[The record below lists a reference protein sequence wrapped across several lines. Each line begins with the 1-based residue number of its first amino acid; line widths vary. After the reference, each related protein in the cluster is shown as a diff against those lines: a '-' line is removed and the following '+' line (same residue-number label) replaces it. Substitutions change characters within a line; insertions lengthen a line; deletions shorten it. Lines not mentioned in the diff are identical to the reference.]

1 MAILSGDIK
10 LVESQIMSDAPESGG
25 APTANVIQDGA
36 SNNLFPDISELDR
49 AGGVVNMR
57 KVHVHVQTDNRDT
70 YMGANMIVAEPP
82 NDPNVSIT
90 LFSTNQTF
98 DRRTDAR
105 DRVESYLTTGPLWS
119 GYLLENH
126 VIGQRTLSIFQ
137 RVGTPMP
144 NIGRTLVL
152 VQNEGLSTE
161 YSQFVRVIRT
171 ERETRTFSEFVNGS
185 YIDFPADVVT
195 CEISDGLRFD
205 FPGSPASRG
214 FGPAANKSKL
224 RDTTVA
230 DAANYYGASTLTTAA
245 DLGDQSVSLADVY
258 TQLVPSARTEVPT
271 LDEKPGAQRTID
283 LATTPRQVTVGVS
296 PHTMRIKIGQENRG
310 ATYVQLLR
318 PFPAP
323 NSITISYRALGDW
336 YTLTDDGLGN
346 LSGNGTG
353 TINYATG
360 SIALTL
366 AAFPDVGSSIIFS
379 WGEST
384 SYTNRSA
391 ALTFE
396 VPMVTLQLQH
406 KTIKAGTF
414 NVSWTSGG
422 VAKSATA
429 NATGVISGDA
439 TGEINYAAGAARMR
453 PAAMPDPGSNYV
465 ITYDYAT
472 TITESFSNP
481 AVDAAGF
488 GSFVLS
494 QTPAPGS
501 IRVRWIT
508 ARTVS
513 LSSGAT
519 TGENTDK
526 TTKSGQTYYVAP
538 GTADVGWL
546 KSTYAP

>member
-25 APTANVIQDGA
+25 APTDNVVQDGA

-57 KVHVHVQTDNRDT
+57 KVHVHVQTDNRDS
-70 YMGANMIVAEPP
+70 YMGVNMVVAEPP

-90 LFSTNQTF
+90 LFSTNATF

-105 DRVESYLTTGPLWS
+105 NRVESYLTTGPLWS

-126 VIGQRTLSIFQ
+126 VIGQRTLQIFQ

-152 VQNEGLSTE
+152 VQNEGLPSE

-171 ERETRTFSEFVNGS
+171 DRETRTFSELIGGAL
-185 YIDFPADVVT
+185 IDFEADVVT
-195 CEISDGLRFD
+195 CEISDSLRFD
-205 FPGSPASRG
+205 FPGSPASRL
-214 FGPAANKSKL
+214 FGSATDKTKL

-230 DAANYYGASTLTTAA
+230 DAANYYGASPLTVAA
-245 DLGDQSVSLADVY
+245 EIGDQSVKLESVY

-271 LDEKPGAQRTID
+271 LDEKPGAQRSIT
-283 LATTPRQVTVGVS
+283 LATTPRQVTIGVT

-310 ATYVQLLR
+310 STYVQLLR

-323 NSITISYRALGDW
+323 NTITVSYRALGDW
-336 YTLTDDGLGN
+336 YTLTDDGNGN
-346 LSGNGTG
+346 FTGNGTG

-379 WGEST
+379 WGET
-384 SYTNRSA
+384 AAYTDRSA

-396 VPMVTLQLQH
+396 VPMVALEFNH
-406 KTIKAGTF
+406 KSIKTGTF
-414 NVSWTSGG
+414 SVTWTSGG
-422 VAKSATA
+422 VTKTATD
-429 NATGVISGDA
+429 NGSGLITGDA
-439 TGEINYAAGAARMR
+439 SGEINYAAGVARMR
-453 PAAMPDPGSNYV
+453 PAAMPDPGANYAV
-465 ITYDYAT
+465 SYEYAT
-472 TITESFSNP
+472 TITESFPSP
-481 AVDAAGF
+481 SVDAAGF
-488 GSFVLS
+488 GSLVLS

-501 IRVRWIT
+501 VRVRWIT
-508 ARTVS
+508 ARSVS
-513 LSSGAT
+513 ISSGAT

-526 TTKSGQTYYVAP
+526 TTKTGQVYYVSP
-538 GTADVGWL
+538 PLVDVGWTKPAYL
-546 KSTYAP
+546 